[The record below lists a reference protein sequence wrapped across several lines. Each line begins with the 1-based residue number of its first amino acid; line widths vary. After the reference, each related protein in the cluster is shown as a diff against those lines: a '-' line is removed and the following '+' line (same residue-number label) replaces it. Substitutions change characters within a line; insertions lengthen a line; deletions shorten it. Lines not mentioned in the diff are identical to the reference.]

1 MRSVPL
7 PACLVLAKEF
17 VDRVERIEHN
27 LSLLDCG
34 VREKEKKVSDER
46 ELMEAYQTLSRI
58 EDAKR
63 TTAAHDAARKPDW
76 LDLEAH
82 EPVRQRSEWTDGV

>member
-1 MRSVPL
+1 MPL
-7 PACLVLAKEF
+7 PACLVLALRSRSWLIAK
-17 VDRVERIEHN
+17 ERIEHN